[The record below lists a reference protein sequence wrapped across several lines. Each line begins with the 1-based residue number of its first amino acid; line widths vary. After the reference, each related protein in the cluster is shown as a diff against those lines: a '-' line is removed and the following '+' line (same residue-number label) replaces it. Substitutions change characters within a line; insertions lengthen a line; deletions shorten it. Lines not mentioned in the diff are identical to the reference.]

1 LLKEEGRKSAEAFL
15 NAHGKD
21 IGKQSMADIDVLL
34 AEC

>member
-15 NAHGKD
+15 NVHGND
-21 IGKQSMADIDVLL
+21 IGKQSTADIDVLL